1 MPSHWGMV
9 DRLCRELGTLRD
21 DARALD
27 PARVEAAVIADVDAA
42 LAWAAA
48 ALDAT
53 IDMPQDS
60 HLFVSAC
67 DAVAMVRE
75 RIQKLRATV
84 EQSRNL
90 VDRSIA
96 LRAKSARLLYQSSL
110 PSPDERTRRR
120 A

>member
-1 MPSHWGMV
+1 MPSHWGLV

-21 DARALD
+21 DARGLD

-60 HLFVSAC
+60 HLFIGAC
-67 DAVAMVRE
+67 DAVAVARE
-75 RIQKLRATV
+75 HIQNLRATV
-84 EQSRNL
+84 EQSRT
-90 VDRSIA
+90 VVGRSVS
-96 LRAKSARLLYQSSL
+96 LRAKSARLVYETGL
-110 PSPDERTRRR
+110 PGPDESRRR

>member
-21 DARALD
+21 DARGLD
-27 PARVEAAVIADVDAA
+27 PGRVEAAVIAEVDSA
-42 LAWAAA
+42 LAWAAS

-60 HLFVSAC
+60 HLFIGAC
-67 DAVAMVRE
+67 DAVAMARE
-75 RIQKLRATV
+75 RIQKLRATA
-84 EQSRNL
+84 EEARTL
-90 VDRSIA
+90 VDRSIS
-96 LRAKSARLLYQSSL
+96 LRAKSARLMYETSR
-110 PSPDERTRRR
+110 PGPDETRRR

>member
-21 DARALD
+21 DARGID
-27 PARVEAAVIADVDAA
+27 HARVEAAVMADVEAA
-42 LAWAAA
+42 LSQAAA

-60 HLFVSAC
+60 HLFIGAC
-67 DAVAMVRE
+67 DAVAMVRD
-75 RIQKLRATV
+75 RIRMLQVTV
-84 EQSRNL
+84 ERSRTL
-90 VDRSIA
+90 MDRSAA
-96 LRAKSARLLYQSSL
+96 LRAKSAQLLYEARLSD
-110 PSPDERTRRR
+110 PDEARRRR